1 MANNF
6 KFNSKEFR
14 NKLAETKEFHAYPRA
29 QHTPKGAEAKP
40 LMDDKVDFVGAVKS
54 GAKIGYADISMLNVP
69 KSVFKVLQS
78 KTKGAAEY
86 SPFAKDMD
94 LVVVDKMYYTA
105 KHLEADEAGIPCIS
119 FHEVLAQLAESKDK
133 DIQNFM
139 ENSSGQI
146 IMNNI
151 EKFMTADKADIKSS
165 VKNKDKKEAKKDVKP
180 SWLKA

>member
-1 MANNF
+1 MANF

-14 NKLAETKEFHAYPRA
+14 NKLEQTKEFHAYPKA
-29 QHTPKGAEAKP
+29 QHTPKDAEAKP
-40 LMDDKVDFVGAVKS
+40 LMDDKVDFVSAIKS

-86 SPFAKDMD
+86 SPYSKDAD
-94 LVVVDKMYYTA
+94 LVVVDKMYYTK

-139 ENSSGQI
+139 ENSSGKI

-151 EKFMTADKADIKSS
+151 EKFMTADKAAK
-165 VKNKDKKEAKKDVKP
+165 VTKKAKEPAKKAEKP